1 MVISSGTHGF
11 GPSHVT
17 FPILAYVATGAVSIH
32 FHKFRPKSGNCSG
45 KHLLFIERRI
55 IFRNMEKLDI
65 RRSLKLFD
73 EARNLVPGGVGGARR
88 PYNFVKGEYPIFFEY
103 GKGGR
108 VTDVD
113 GNEYVDFLC
122 GFGPIIL
129 GYREEEVDEAVIKQI
144 RDKGFCFTLTQPYQ
158 NQLAE
163 KLNELI
169 PCSEMCVFTKTG
181 SDGTTA
187 SIRIARGYTNRNKVM
202 RCGYHGWHDWCVEIK
217 GGIPEKLYEDV
228 HEFHYNDLNQLEDLM
243 ARYGDET
250 AAIILTPFGHPLH
263 ERMQEPE
270 PGFLEGVR
278 EMATKYGAVLIYD
291 EIRTGFR
298 LSMGGAQKLYGV
310 APDLA
315 VFGKGMANGYAIS
328 AVTGTKEIMKAAE
341 QKVFVSST
349 FFSNSTGYIA
359 ALKTIEI
366 LERDHV
372 LDKIWERGGRFL
384 ERVRTIVNKYDVGAE
399 LSGVAPMFFITFRRD
414 KGGDTYKARR
424 EDFYTQVIR
433 RRVFLHPHHHGYI
446 CYRHTEEDLD
456 IAVKAIDEALAYVHE
471 KHGVFK

>member
-1 MVISSGTHGF
+1 
-11 GPSHVT
+11 
-17 FPILAYVATGAVSIH
+17 
-32 FHKFRPKSGNCSG
+32 
-45 KHLLFIERRI
+45 
-55 IFRNMEKLDI
+55 MEKLNI
-65 RRSLKLFD
+65 IRSLSLFD
-73 EARNLVPGGVGGARR
+73 EARKLVPGGVGGARR
-88 PYNFVKGEYPIFFEY
+88 PYNFVRGEYPIFFEH

-129 GYREEEVDEAVIKQI
+129 GYREEEVDEAVIRQI

-187 SIRIARGYTNRNKVM
+187 SIRIARGYTNRIKVM
-202 RCGYHGWHDWCVEIK
+202 RCGYHGWHDWCVELK

-228 HEFHYNDLNQLEDLM
+228 HEFHYNNLNQLQDLM
-243 ARYGDET
+243 AKYGDET

-263 ERMQEPE
+263 ENMEEPE

-298 LSMGGAQKLYGV
+298 LTMGGAQELYKV
-310 APDLA
+310 TPDLS

-328 AVTGTKEIMKAAE
+328 ALTGRAEIMKAAE

-349 FFSNSTGYIA
+349 FFSNSSGYIA

-384 ERVRTIVNKYDVGAE
+384 EKVQNIINKYDVGAE
-399 LSGVAPMFFITFRRD
+399 LSGVAPMFFITFKRD
-414 KGGDTYKARR
+414 KGNTYKARR
-424 EDFYTQVIR
+424 EDFYTQLIR
-433 RRVFLHPHHHGYI
+433 RGVFLHPHHHGYI
-446 CYRHTEEDLD
+446 CYRHTEQDLD
-456 IAVKAIDEALAYVHE
+456 MAAKAIDEALAHVNDE
-471 KHGVFK
+471 HGIINQG